1 MTVFTL
7 SSPDIPSG
15 GTVPPHFEFDGFGCS
30 LMATQI
36 PPPMATSNSP
46 T

>member
-1 MTVFTL
+1 MLGRRCVLHSQL
-7 SSPDIPSG
+7 S
-15 GTVPPHFEFDGFGCS
+15 FCRS